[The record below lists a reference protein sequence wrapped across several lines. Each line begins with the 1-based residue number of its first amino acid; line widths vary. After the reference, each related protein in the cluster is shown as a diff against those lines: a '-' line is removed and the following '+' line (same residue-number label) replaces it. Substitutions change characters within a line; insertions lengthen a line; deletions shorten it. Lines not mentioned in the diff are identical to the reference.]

1 LAFEAGELDLIEVV
15 DPFAARDLD
24 ESVRRSSG
32 ILPITLLTLNQSRED
47 LSDPTVR
54 AAISQAINRDDIA
67 SLFEGTA
74 EPATGV
80 LPVNVDGW
88 AQGSTSYEFDAD
100 SAKAILEPLGLELE
114 LLYDSS
120 SGAVSAAAE
129 VLAAQ
134 LGEVG
139 VTVSLNGSDNGTVV
153 GRAFA
158 SDFDMV
164 ILQLAAISPT
174 ILDPIG
180 ALAALYYPWAKADT
194 TLIFEQFL
202 GGSGSFDVSAW
213 EAASAAIQDDARS
226 QNALIGLYNFSP
238 IDVVSSRVVGF
249 ERTPFAVWYSNGL
262 GVSE

>member
-1 LAFEAGELDLIEVV
+1 M
-15 DPFAARDLD
+15 
-24 ESVRRSSG
+24 
-32 ILPITLLTLNQSRED
+32 
-47 LSDPTVR
+47 
-54 AAISQAINRDDIA
+54 
-67 SLFEGTA
+67 
-74 EPATGV
+74 
-80 LPVNVDGW
+80 
-88 AQGSTSYEFDAD
+88 
-100 SAKAILEPLGLELE
+100 
-114 LLYDSS
+114 
-120 SGAVSAAAE
+120 
-129 VLAAQ
+129 LAAQ